1 MKKNILY
8 IGLVALALQ
17 SCDYLDREP
26 LDSISKDK
34 FFSTAGADGLQQYCN
49 NLYPKLIKGHGDP
62 QSYNFGMME
71 EDFKSDNIYTWEYNS
86 ISFGL
91 HVAPTGAKDTEWNW
105 ENIRACNDFLANYEQ
120 SQASEAEKH
129 RFAGEILFLK
139 TLDYFNKVKT
149 YGDVPWYDKVVNP
162 GDEDL
167 YKARD
172 PRTLVAD
179 NMLRDIDQAIEWLPM
194 KSKVDVT
201 RISKDAALAL
211 KARFCLFE
219 GTWRRYHKI
228 EGDTKFLQEAYNAAG
243 ELMKSEYGYSL
254 FQGSTLSQAYHELFI
269 QSDYA
274 NNPEI
279 ILSKAYDPS
288 LGKGNNLS
296 RQIGVGETPLG
307 VSKDCID
314 DYLCA
319 ETGLPVTLCNCPGH
333 TTHTGLLAELN
344 NRDPRLL
351 QTVCSPE
358 AGEHTYYLKGHP
370 ANIANIVNTG
380 AGGSSSTGYSIAK
393 FYNAAEHLA
402 AHHQGTLDAP
412 VFRFGEILLIRAEAA
427 AELGT
432 ISQTDLDATV
442 NKLRERVGFNHKLT
456 MSPAV
461 DPKLEAEYPNVSAN
475 NATLIRE
482 IRRERRVELFGEGYR
497 FDDLRRWACGKRLD
511 ASVAPRM
518 GMIPDA
524 TLYSAENI
532 TAMQNVLG
540 TNSKGELDIYSKRV
554 DTQAR
559 FEDPKNYLFAIPTN
573 EISINPN
580 LTQNTGW

>member
-254 FQGSTLSQAYHELFI
+254 FQGSTPSQAYHELFI

-442 NKLRERVGFNHKLT
+442 NKLRERAGFPANSLT
-456 MSPAV
+456 SLT
-461 DPKLEAEYPNVSAN
+461 LEKIQN
-475 NATLIRE
+475 
-482 IRRERRVELFGEGYR
+482 ERRVEMAFEDQRYFDLKRWRIADDVWDGDESENSTAVVYGLYPYR
-497 FDDLRRWACGKRLD
+497 IAK
-511 ASVAPRM
+511 AKP
-518 GMIPDA
+518 
-524 TLYSAENI
+524 
-532 TAMQNVLG
+532 G
-540 TNSKGELDIYSKRV
+540 TNDTDKYIFVKHRSSRFILARMFRMSNYYSSIADDV
-554 DTQAR
+554 INNN
-559 FEDPKNYLFAIPTN
+559 PLIVKNPL
-573 EISINPN
+573 
-580 LTQNTGW
+580 Q